1 LIAENNPNLLN
12 LYEKIKNKMLKVE
25 NLVKKYKDVTAV
37 DNISFLIN
45 KGEIFGLLG
54 PNGAGKTT
62 TIRTILDVLKPTSG
76 KITYNYK
83 KIDKNKI
90 GYLPEDRGLYR
101 KSKIIDVIVY
111 LCRMKAV
118 TEKDALIKA
127 EDWLKRLGLINQK
140 NKKVEELSRG
150 NQQKI
155 QFIIAVIH
163 EPELLVLDEPFS
175 GFDPINRELI
185 TEEILKLKR
194 EGKIIIISTHQM
206 ETAELLCQDLL
217 LINKGKEVYY
227 GNLRELKNNH
237 KKNII
242 RIGFREDAADV
253 INKINIPYN
262 VELNE
267 NIAEIE
273 LTGDITPSEFL
284 RSIAASADITD
295 FNIVEPSLHSIFIE
309 LIRSE
314 HSG

>member
-1 LIAENNPNLLN
+1 LLN
-12 LYEKIKNKMLKVE
+12 LYEIIKNKMLKVE

-37 DNISFLIN
+37 DNITFTIN

-76 KITYNYK
+76 KISYNDK
-83 KIDKNKI
+83 KIDKNKV

-101 KSKIIDVIVY
+101 KSRIIDVVVY
-111 LCRMKAV
+111 LCRMKGV
-118 TEKDALIKA
+118 SEKDALIKA
-127 EDWLKRLGLINQK
+127 EDWLERLGLINQK
-140 NKKVEELSRG
+140 YKKVEELSRG

-185 TEEILKLKR
+185 TGEILKLKK

-206 ETAELLCQDLL
+206 ETAEQLCQDLL

-242 RIGFREDAADV
+242 RIGFSEDAAEV
-253 INKINIPYN
+253 INRVNIPFN
-262 VELNE
+262 VELNDK
-267 NIAEIE
+267 IAEIE
-273 LTGDITPSEFL
+273 LTGDVTPSEFL
-284 RSIAASADITD
+284 RSIAAATDITD
-295 FNIVEPSLHSIFIE
+295 FNVVEPSLHSIFIE

-314 HSG
+314 HAG